1 MSAQAVLQISA
12 ELTQPL
18 SAVPG
23 VHYGQLDPSI
33 PRAVQALFPAR
44 SSAQQFLKAFLA
56 YASAE
61 SALPDDE
68 STAFATIRVKG
79 YKELSQLLRLAY
91 ETTHMYTLVYRVIGL
106 LFVEKQEGELTL
118 RVPLGPYFPP
128 DDLLKVLNDL
138 IEQYR
143 DHRPKVRRML
153 KNVTGRL
160 QGILKDSARSDR
172 SNQQSFSLELIDCI
186 QQALS
191 SVGIQENNQ
200 QIAGCIAAKI
210 AHYIPTE
217 RKQTICLVAKG
228 GRENLP
234 QENQGDF
241 EPNALPNEES
251 AAHLPRR
258 RGNAKHIQ
266 QNLPEVLSRV
276 DSHYEES
283 TVWQALER
291 EKGRFSDTDLPL
303 VDSMVADNSPV
314 VFSPDASPEDENL
327 LQQVDSQGATS
338 FIGNGI
344 GNKNYKYMSLPD
356 PVIVPPVADEL
367 RMPRVDSPLP
377 HHIVV
382 SQARQLALFVEGDE
396 RKDQGAFIKLVK
408 DFSPRVRMAALLATM
423 VRKHYPQGK
432 DALRKPGG
440 YYTQR
445 CKEFQAYGVPNELV
459 GLVGRCIDLPYCEVE
474 GLVKASFRHLES
486 RNRGL
491 HHEDDETAAI
501 KPKRGIPMDKT
512 TADALAVR
520 ISQEG
525 PYAQVKGVQDV
536 RHAEGIAYVVQVTIG
551 RADWDFAS
559 VEDWEY
565 HHAQVQSLD
574 E

>member
-1 MSAQAVLQISA
+1 MSAPAVLQLSA

-18 SAVPG
+18 SAVAG

-33 PRAVQALFPAR
+33 SRAVQALFPAR

-56 YASAE
+56 YASVE

-68 STAFATIRVKG
+68 SAAFATIRVKG

-128 DDLLKVLNDL
+128 DDLLKVLDDL
-138 IEQYR
+138 TEQYR

-160 QGILKDSARSDR
+160 QGLLKDSARSER
-172 SNQQSFSLELIDCI
+172 SNQQSVSLELIDCI

-191 SVGIQENNQ
+191 SVGIRENNQ

-210 AHYIPTE
+210 AHFIPKE
-217 RKQTICLVAKG
+217 RKQTICLMAKDG
-228 GRENLP
+228 GENLP

-266 QNLPEVLSRV
+266 QNLPEAPSRV
-276 DSHYEES
+276 DSH
-283 TVWQALER
+283 
-291 EKGRFSDTDLPL
+291 SDTDLPL
-303 VDSMVADNSPV
+303 VDSVVADDSPV
-314 VFSPDASPEDENL
+314 VFPSDASPGDENL
-327 LQQVDSQGATS
+327 LQRVDSLIAMS
-338 FIGNGI
+338 VIGNGI

-356 PVIVPPVADEL
+356 SVIVPPVADER
-367 RMPRVDSPLP
+367 RMPRVDSSLP
-377 HHIVV
+377 HPVVV

-396 RKDQGAFIKLVK
+396 RKDRGAFIKLIK
-408 DFSPRVRMAALLATM
+408 NFSPRVRIAALLATM
-423 VRKHYPQGK
+423 VRKHYPQGMG
-432 DALRKPGG
+432 ALRKPGG

-459 GLVGRCIDLPYCEVE
+459 GLIGRCIDLPYCEVE
-474 GLVKASFRHLES
+474 GIVKASFRHLES

-491 HHEDDETAAI
+491 HHENDETEAI

-551 RADWDFAS
+551 RVDWDFAS